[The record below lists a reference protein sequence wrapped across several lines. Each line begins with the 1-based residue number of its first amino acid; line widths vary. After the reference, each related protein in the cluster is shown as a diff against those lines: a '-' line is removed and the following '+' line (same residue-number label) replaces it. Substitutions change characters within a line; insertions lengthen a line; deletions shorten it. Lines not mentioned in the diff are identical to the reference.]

1 MSIQN
6 NQNNPDVLN
15 CLANLSNDEIFT
27 PTKLATQILDTLPK
41 KIWSNP
47 NIKFL
52 DPCSKTGIFL
62 REIANRLNIGL
73 KDIIKNDKKRSE
85 HIFLKQI
92 YGISITELTGLISR
106 RSIYYSKNVLG
117 KILFVINF
125 PIKMGTYI
133 TKKHLIHGIKKNS
146 TTHWADLDV
155 SIRIRTT
162 IYIHIT
168 IDQKQLPSK

>member
-92 YGISITELTGLISR
+92 YLFL
-106 RSIYYSKNVLG
+106 
-117 KILFVINF
+117 KI
-125 PIKMGTYI
+125 
-133 TKKHLIHGIKKNS
+133 
-146 TTHWADLDV
+146 
-155 SIRIRTT
+155 
-162 IYIHIT
+162 
-168 IDQKQLPSK
+168 